1 MQLHQSISI
10 ISFDNYEKIIF
21 PQERLL
27 DSLDGQRSVVLS
39 LLQRGKEL
47 QRDPNCP
54 EFVKSESR
62 GLEAAWG
69 QGNGRC
75 ADRLKALKE
84 HLSVWRE
91 YKENKSNM
99 VRLVT
104 MNIHFMVIVVLL
116 VT

>member
-1 MQLHQSISI
+1 M
-10 ISFDNYEKIIF
+10 
-21 PQERLL
+21 
-27 DSLDGQRSVVLS
+27 
-39 LLQRGKEL
+39 
-47 QRDPNCP
+47 QRDANCP

-69 QGNGRC
+69 QSNGRC

-99 VRLVT
+99 VRLVASFSVQAT
-104 MNIHFMVIVVLL
+104 YMVISL